1 MVDYFI
7 KRLYNY
13 TQLLNNESEK
23 YNFMGNN
30 KNIKDEL
37 SEKDKIQIKAEN
49 PEEEEKVEFEKEVEN
64 PEAEAE
70 LDESDDAQE
79 DLEYTDDV
87 QEDDIDDF
95 DDEEED
101 IFEALLKNSEAKS
114 DKSKKKKA
122 GVKVYAL
129 VFFWI
134 LFVFLVVVF
143 LFYFMKDLPFFNK
156 DKEASNTDVAEVIY
170 EVNAYP
176 EINML
181 ITEFL
186 SHIVSG
192 NEDGLRTLVLD
203 PNASMEQYMNR
214 ALYITEFSNINCY
227 TLPGYSEKDTIV
239 YVTYNITIPEV
250 ESKPIDIQQFYVINT
265 DYGYRIDNTTPS
277 VEVATYINEQNL
289 TESVQELYESI
300 KNSIDQSLIDDP
312 TFATFYD
319 EILNVQG
326 N

>member
-1 MVDYFI
+1 
-7 KRLYNY
+7 
-13 TQLLNNESEK
+13 
-23 YNFMGNN
+23 MGNN
-30 KNIKDEL
+30 ENTENIENEEL
-37 SEKDKIQIKAEN
+37 NIENQEISEN
-49 PEEEEKVEFEKEVEN
+49 SEEDTEVE
-64 PEAEAE
+64 EYIQSEEDAEAGE
-70 LDESDDAQE
+70 DKDVESE
-79 DLEYTDDV
+79 ENS
-87 QEDDIDDF
+87 EIEDDF

-101 IFEALLKNSEAKS
+101 IFEALLKNSEVKS

-156 DKEASNTDVAEVIY
+156 DKEASNTDVAEVTY

-176 EINML
+176 EINIL

-312 TFATFYD
+312 TFAAFYE

>member
-1 MVDYFI
+1 
-7 KRLYNY
+7 
-13 TQLLNNESEK
+13 
-23 YNFMGNN
+23 MGNN
-30 KNIKDEL
+30 ENTENEELNIENQEISENSEEDTEVEEYVQSEEDAETDEDKDVE
-37 SEKDKIQIKAEN
+37 
-49 PEEEEKVEFEKEVEN
+49 PEENSEIE
-64 PEAEAE
+64 
-70 LDESDDAQE
+70 
-79 DLEYTDDV
+79 
-87 QEDDIDDF
+87 DDF

-101 IFEALLKNSEAKS
+101 IFEALLKNSEVKS

-156 DKEASNTDVAEVIY
+156 DKEASNTDVAEVTY

-312 TFATFYD
+312 TFADFYE

>member
-1 MVDYFI
+1 
-7 KRLYNY
+7 
-13 TQLLNNESEK
+13 
-23 YNFMGNN
+23 MGNN
-30 KNIKDEL
+30 ENTENEELNIENQEISENSEEDAEVEEYIEAEEDAETDEDKDVE
-37 SEKDKIQIKAEN
+37 
-49 PEEEEKVEFEKEVEN
+49 PEENSEIE
-64 PEAEAE
+64 
-70 LDESDDAQE
+70 
-79 DLEYTDDV
+79 
-87 QEDDIDDF
+87 DDF

-101 IFEALLKNSEAKS
+101 IFEALLKNSEVKS

-143 LFYFMKDLPFFNK
+143 LFYFMKDLPFFSK
-156 DKEASNTDVAEVIY
+156 DKEASNTDVAEVTY

-227 TLPGYSEKDTIV
+227 TLSGYSEKDTIV

-312 TFATFYD
+312 TFAAFYE

>member
-1 MVDYFI
+1 
-7 KRLYNY
+7 
-13 TQLLNNESEK
+13 
-23 YNFMGNN
+23 MGNN
-30 KNIKDEL
+30 ENTENEELNIENKEI
-37 SEKDKIQIKAEN
+37 SEN
-49 PEEEEKVEFEKEVEN
+49 SEEDAEVE
-64 PEAEAE
+64 EYIQSEEDAEA
-70 LDESDDAQE
+70 DEDK
-79 DLEYTDDV
+79 DV
-87 QEDDIDDF
+87 EHEENSEIEDDF

-101 IFEALLKNSEAKS
+101 IFEALLKNSEIKS

-156 DKEASNTDVAEVIY
+156 DKEASNTDVAEVTY

-176 EINML
+176 EINIL

-227 TLPGYSEKDTIV
+227 TLPGYSEKDIIV

-312 TFATFYD
+312 TFAAFYE